1 MKQLIEYKLWAGQIP
16 YFVEDPLGGVY
27 SDCGCKRYG
36 ISKDTDECYL
46 PDTVRTLT
54 VGELEEIVQQADLV
68 KADSG
73 GGVVQMTGGEKQE
86 YLEDWLAKNGVG
98 DEIPMISVAGE
109 TS

>member
-46 PDTVRTLT
+46 PDTVVTLMAE
-54 VGELEEIVQQADLV
+54 ELADIVQQAELSKSDGEDNIV
-68 KADSG
+68 P
-73 GGVVQMTGGEKQE
+73 MTSEEKQA
-86 YLEDWLAKNGVG
+86 YLDAWLVKNGVSATV
-98 DEIPMISVAGE
+98 EAQSV
-109 TS
+109 